1 MDPTSKALET
11 QLHSDYRYRPR
22 KDGPFRECPSE
33 ARVTVCLQAMNNPL
47 TAKAI
52 GVLLALSISTAG
64 ATPDVNSG
72 EYFNQPYL
80 AGINVVPA
88 WNAGLLG
95 AGVVVADL
103 DSGIRATHVDLA
115 GKIAPG
121 GYDFVNDDDDP
132 FDDEDSLTDGHGTAS
147 AGIIVGNWNG
157 VGVGGIAPSARVLP
171 IKITDENNETN
182 GTLISQGVN
191 YAAADPS
198 VRIILL
204 EAVGASTSQEEF
216 NSFISAVAKGKLIIA
231 PSGNAGQASPFNP
244 ASSFAALGGA
254 GLVVGSHNGAGDLS
268 NFSNGALGV
277 ETNYITAPA
286 EGAVLAGNRAD
297 DAYFR
302 VDGTSMAA
310 PQVAAAAALIW
321 GHSPGLSAA
330 QVAQILKISATDIGA
345 AGVDSRTGVGA
356 LNIEAALAP
365 IGIITAP
372 VEEEESDD
380 SDAST
385 EDSDDS
391 ASDDGESSGDSTDTD
406 SNSSS
411 GGGSGGGAGVAL
423 AALVVGGVGYALIG
437 NSSDLDETLVL
448 DEFGRTYE
456 LDLETRVSVR
466 NPGPSAKSVVQ
477 ELDTEEVG
485 ETLIERSDF
494 RVSTVY
500 WADRPQ
506 ALSSFDDPLTDEQS
520 RPARMRIQT
529 THQGHLHTAFGLNQ
543 SLALFDHGLSAQST
557 AGQLVGGFRSDA
569 FSNPFF
575 GFTSDGYHGAIA
587 YAPKHGLQS
596 GVSFASVDD
605 GNRYGLQSDTS
616 SVHVG
621 LAGKAFGVGAT
632 LGLMEEDGN
641 LLGGAS
647 GGALSASRAQT
658 FFTMLRGHL
667 DFAKHWSLIG
677 KYTHGL
683 TFADDYEKSLLSN
696 FSQIESNSWGMGI
709 AGRHVFSRG
718 DQLGFGV
725 SQPLRTIDGDVEVS
739 TPYWDPTRAKIGFNS
754 TRTSLVPNGLET
766 SLELF
771 YRKPLGKRAQFIT
784 YMVLREEPL
793 HRKESGPQASVIGV
807 MRWRFGSR

>member
-1 MDPTSKALET
+1 
-11 QLHSDYRYRPR
+11 
-22 KDGPFRECPSE
+22 
-33 ARVTVCLQAMNNPL
+33 MNNSL
-47 TAKAI
+47 TSKAI
-52 GVLLALSISTAG
+52 GVLLALSVSAAG

-80 AGINVVPA
+80 AGIKVVPA

-95 AGVVVADL
+95 ADVVVADL
-103 DSGIRATHVDLA
+103 DSGIRATHVDLV

-132 FDDEDSLTDGHGTAS
+132 FDDEDSITDGHGTAS

-171 IKITDENNETN
+171 VKITDEKNETN
-182 GTLISQGVN
+182 GTLISQGVD
-191 YAAADPS
+191 YAAANPS

-204 EAVGASTSQEEF
+204 EAVGASTSAEEF
-216 NSFISAVAKGKLIIA
+216 NSFVSAVAKGKLIIA
-231 PSGNAGQASPFNP
+231 PSGNAGQAGPFNP
-244 ASSFAALGGA
+244 ASSFEALGGA

-268 NFSNGALGV
+268 VFSNGAQGV
-277 ETNYITAPA
+277 ETNFITAPGQDVVA
-286 EGAVLAGNRAD
+286 AGNRND
-297 DAYFR
+297 KAYFR

-330 QVAQILKISATDIGA
+330 QVAQILKTTATDIGT
-345 AGVDSRTGVGA
+345 AGIDSRTGVGA

-372 VEEEESDD
+372 VEEEETDD
-380 SDAST
+380 TESST
-385 EDSDDS
+385 EDGEES
-391 ASDDGESSGDSTDTD
+391 ASDDSETSEDSTD
-406 SNSSS
+406 SENSGSS
-411 GGGSGGGAGVAL
+411 GGSSGGGAGVAL

-437 NSSDLDETLVL
+437 NSSDLEETLVL

-477 ELDTEEVG
+477 ELDTEEVS

-500 WADRPQ
+500 WADRPN
-506 ALSSFDDPLTDEQS
+506 ALSPLDDPLADEQS
-520 RPARMRIQT
+520 SPARMRIQT
-529 THQGHLHTAFGLNQ
+529 THQGNLHTAFGLNQ
-543 SLALFDHGLSAQST
+543 SLTLFDQSLDTHST
-557 AGQLVGGFRSDA
+557 AGQLAGGFRSDA

-575 GFTSDGYHGAIA
+575 GFTAEGYHGAIA

-596 GVSFASVDD
+596 GLSFASVDD
-605 GNRYGLQSDTS
+605 GDRYGLQSDTS
-616 SVHVG
+616 SVHLG
-621 LAGKAFGVGAT
+621 IAGNAFGVGAT
-632 LGLMEEDGN
+632 LGLMEEEGN

-658 FFTMLRGHL
+658 VFTVLRGHL

-683 TFADDYEKSLLSN
+683 TFADDYEKSLLSD
-696 FSQIESNSWGMGI
+696 FSQIESNSWGMGL

-718 DQLGFGV
+718 DQLGIGL

-739 TPYWDPTRAKIGFNS
+739 TPYWDPLRARVGFNS

-766 SLELF
+766 SLEFF

-784 YMVLREEPL
+784 YMVVREEPL

-807 MRWRFGSR
+807 VRWRFGSR

>member
-1 MDPTSKALET
+1 
-11 QLHSDYRYRPR
+11 
-22 KDGPFRECPSE
+22 
-33 ARVTVCLQAMNNPL
+33 MNNSL
-47 TAKAI
+47 TSKAI
-52 GVLLALSISTAG
+52 GVLLALSVSAAG

-80 AGINVVPA
+80 AGIKVVPA
-88 WNAGLLG
+88 WNADLLG
-95 AGVVVADL
+95 AGVVIADL
-103 DSGIRATHVDLA
+103 DSGIRATHVDLV

-132 FDDEDSLTDGHGTAS
+132 DDDEKSLTYGHGTAS

-171 IKITDENNETN
+171 IKITDEKNETN
-182 GTLISQGVN
+182 GTLISQGVD

-204 EAVGASTSQEEF
+204 EAVGASTSAEEF
-216 NSFISAVAKGKLIIA
+216 NSFVSAVAKGKLIIA
-231 PSGNAGQASPFNP
+231 PSGNAGQAGPFNP
-244 ASSFAALGGA
+244 ASSFEALGGA

-268 NFSNGALGV
+268 VFSNGAQGV
-277 ETNYITAPA
+277 ETNFITAPGQDVVA
-286 EGAVLAGNRAD
+286 AGNRND
-297 DAYFR
+297 NAYFR

-330 QVAQILKISATDIGA
+330 QVAQILKTTATDIGA

-372 VEEEESDD
+372 VEEEETDD
-380 SDAST
+380 TESST
-385 EDSDDS
+385 EDGEES
-391 ASDDGESSGDSTDTD
+391 ASDDSETSEDSTD
-406 SNSSS
+406 SENSGSS
-411 GGGSGGGAGVAL
+411 GGSSGGGAGVAL

-437 NSSDLDETLVL
+437 NSSDLEETLVL

-477 ELDTEEVG
+477 ELDTEEVS

-500 WADRPQ
+500 WADRPN
-506 ALSSFDDPLTDEQS
+506 ALSPLDDPLADEQS
-520 RPARMRIQT
+520 SPARMRIQT
-529 THQGHLHTAFGLNQ
+529 THQGNLHTAFGLNQ
-543 SLALFDHGLSAQST
+543 SLTLFDQSLDTHST
-557 AGQLVGGFRSDA
+557 AGQLAGGFRSDA

-575 GFTSDGYHGAIA
+575 GFTAEGYHGAIA

-596 GVSFASVDD
+596 GLSFASVDD
-605 GNRYGLQSDTS
+605 GDRYGLQSDTS
-616 SVHVG
+616 SVHLG
-621 LAGKAFGVGAT
+621 IAGNAFGVGAT
-632 LGLMEEDGN
+632 LGLMEEEGN

-658 FFTMLRGHL
+658 VFTVLRGHL

-683 TFADDYEKSLLSN
+683 TFADDYEKSLLSD
-696 FSQIESNSWGMGI
+696 FSQIESNSWGMGL

-718 DQLGFGV
+718 DQLGIGL

-739 TPYWDPTRAKIGFNS
+739 TPYWDPLRARVGFNS

-766 SLELF
+766 SLEFF

-784 YMVLREEPL
+784 YMVVREEPL

-807 MRWRFGSR
+807 VRWRFGSR

>member
-1 MDPTSKALET
+1 M
-11 QLHSDYRYRPR
+11 
-22 KDGPFRECPSE
+22 E
-33 ARVTVCLQAMNNPL
+33 ARATVCLQAMNKSL

-52 GVLLALSISTAG
+52 GTLLALSVSTAG

-80 AGINVVPA
+80 AGIKVVPA
-88 WNAGLLG
+88 WDAGLLG
-95 AGVVVADL
+95 SGVVVADL
-103 DSGIRATHVDLA
+103 DSGIRATHVDLV

-132 FDDEDSLTDGHGTAS
+132 DDDEKSLTYGHGTAS

-171 IKITDENNETN
+171 VKITDENNETN
-182 GTLISQGVN
+182 GTLISQGVD
-191 YAAADPS
+191 YAAADPN

-204 EAVGASTSQEEF
+204 EAVGASTSAEEF
-216 NSFISAVAKGKLIIA
+216 NSFVSAVAKGKLIIA

-244 ASSFAALGGA
+244 ASSFEALGGA

-268 NFSNGALGV
+268 AFSNGAEGV
-277 ETNYITAPA
+277 ETNYITAPGQGVVA
-286 EGAVLAGNRAD
+286 AGNRSD
-297 DAYFR
+297 NAYFR

-330 QVAQILKISATDIGA
+330 QVAQILKTTATDIGA

-372 VEEEESDD
+372 VEEEETDD
-380 SDAST
+380 SDSST
-385 EDSDDS
+385 EDGDDSTSDD
-391 ASDDGESSGDSTDTD
+391 DESSGDSTDTD
-406 SNSSS
+406 SD
-411 GGGSGGGAGVAL
+411 GGSGGGAGVAL
-423 AALVVGGVGYALIG
+423 GALVVGGVGYALLG

-477 ELDTEEVG
+477 ELDTEEVS

-506 ALSSFDDPLTDEQS
+506 ALSSFDDLLTDEQS

-575 GFTSDGYHGAIA
+575 GFTAEGYHGAIA
-587 YAPKHGLQS
+587 YAPKRGLQS

-658 FFTMLRGHL
+658 FFTVLRGHL

-696 FSQIESNSWGMGI
+696 FSQIESNSWGMGL

-766 SLELF
+766 SLEFF

-793 HRKESGPQASVIGV
+793 HRKERGPQASVIGV
-807 MRWRFGSR
+807 VRWRFGSR

>member
-1 MDPTSKALET
+1 MKHLFIS
-11 QLHSDYRYRPR
+11 RI
-22 KDGPFRECPSE
+22 
-33 ARVTVCLQAMNNPL
+33 
-47 TAKAI
+47 I
-52 GVLLALSISTAG
+52 GVLLALGVTAAG
-64 ATPDVNSG
+64 ASPDVESG
-72 EYFNQPYL
+72 EYLNQPYL
-80 AGINVVPA
+80 AGIKVVPA

-103 DSGIRATHVDLA
+103 DSGVRSTHIDLV

-121 GYDFVNDDDDP
+121 GYDFVNDDNDP
-132 FDDEDSLTDGHGTAS
+132 FDDEASTTQGHGTAS

-171 IKITDENNETN
+171 VKITDDKNETT
-182 GTLISQGVN
+182 GTLISQGVDH
-191 YAAADPS
+191 AAANPS

-204 EAVGASTSQEEF
+204 ETVGTSTSTEEF
-216 NSFISAVAKGKLIIA
+216 DSFQSAVAKGKLIIA
-231 PSGNAGQASPFNP
+231 PAGNRGEASPFSP
-244 ASSFAALGGA
+244 ASSFDALGGA
-254 GLVVGSHNGAGDLS
+254 GLIVGSHDGAGNRS
-268 NFSNGALGV
+268 FFSNGAQGH
-277 ETNYITAPA
+277 ETNFITAPGEKILA
-286 EGAVLAGNRAD
+286 AGNLSD

-302 VDGTSMAA
+302 VTGTSMAA

-321 GHSPGLSAA
+321 SHSPGLTAT
-330 QVAQILKISATDIGA
+330 QVAQILKTTATDIGP
-345 AGVDSRTGVGA
+345 AGIDSQTGVGA

-385 EDSDDS
+385 EDGDEST
-391 ASDDGESSGDSTDTD
+391 SDDGESSGDSTDTD
-406 SNSSS
+406 SS
-411 GGGSGGGAGVAL
+411 GSGSGGSGGGAGVAL

-520 RPARMRIQT
+520 RPVRMRIQT
-529 THQGHLHTAFGLNQ
+529 THESNLYTAFGLNQ

-575 GFTSDGYHGAIA
+575 GFTAEGYHGAIA
-587 YAPKHGLQS
+587 YAPKRGLQS

-616 SVHVG
+616 SVHLGV
-621 LAGKAFGVGAT
+621 AGKAFGVGAT
-632 LGLMEEDGN
+632 LGLMEEEGN

-647 GGALSASRAQT
+647 GGALSASHAQT
-658 FFTMLRGHL
+658 FFTVLRGHL

-696 FSQIESNSWGMGI
+696 FSQIESNSWGMGL

-739 TPYWDPTRAKIGFNS
+739 TPYWDPMRARVGFNS

-766 SLELF
+766 SLEFF
-771 YRKPLGKRAQFIT
+771 YRKPIGKRAQFIT
-784 YMVLREEPL
+784 YMVLRDEPL
-793 HRKESGPQASVIGV
+793 HRAERGAQASVIGV
-807 MRWRFGSR
+807 VRWRFGSR

>member
-1 MDPTSKALET
+1 
-11 QLHSDYRYRPR
+11 
-22 KDGPFRECPSE
+22 
-33 ARVTVCLQAMNNPL
+33 MNNSL
-47 TAKAI
+47 TSKAI
-52 GVLLALSISTAG
+52 GVLLALSVSAAG

-80 AGINVVPA
+80 AGIKVVPA

-95 AGVVVADL
+95 ADVVVADL
-103 DSGIRATHVDLA
+103 DSGIRATHVDLV

-132 FDDEDSLTDGHGTAS
+132 DDDEDSITDGHGTAS

-171 IKITDENNETN
+171 VKITDEKNETN
-182 GTLISQGVN
+182 GTLISQGVD

-204 EAVGASTSQEEF
+204 EAVGASTSAEEF
-216 NSFISAVAKGKLIIA
+216 NSFVSAVAKGKLIIA
-231 PSGNAGQASPFNP
+231 PSGNAGQAGPFNP
-244 ASSFAALGGA
+244 ASSFEALGGA

-268 NFSNGALGV
+268 VFSNGAQGV
-277 ETNYITAPA
+277 ETNFITAPGQDVVA
-286 EGAVLAGNRAD
+286 AGNRND
-297 DAYFR
+297 KAYFR

-330 QVAQILKISATDIGA
+330 QVAQILKTTATDIGA

-372 VEEEESDD
+372 VEEEETDD
-380 SDAST
+380 TESST
-385 EDSDDS
+385 EDGEES
-391 ASDDGESSGDSTDTD
+391 ASDDSETSEDSTD
-406 SNSSS
+406 SENSGSS
-411 GGGSGGGAGVAL
+411 GGSSGGGAGVAL

-437 NSSDLDETLVL
+437 NSSDLEETLVL

-477 ELDTEEVG
+477 ELDTEEVS

-500 WADRPQ
+500 WADRPN
-506 ALSSFDDPLTDEQS
+506 ALSPLDDPLADEQS
-520 RPARMRIQT
+520 SPARMRIQT
-529 THQGHLHTAFGLNQ
+529 THQGNLHTAFGLNQ
-543 SLALFDHGLSAQST
+543 SLTLFDQSLDTHST
-557 AGQLVGGFRSDA
+557 AGQLAGGFRSDA

-575 GFTSDGYHGAIA
+575 GFTAEGYHGAIA

-596 GVSFASVDD
+596 GLSFASVDD
-605 GNRYGLQSDTS
+605 GDRYGLQSDTS
-616 SVHVG
+616 SVHLG
-621 LAGKAFGVGAT
+621 IAGNAFGVGAT
-632 LGLMEEDGN
+632 LGLMEEEGN

-658 FFTMLRGHL
+658 VFTVLRGHL

-683 TFADDYEKSLLSN
+683 TFADDYEKSLLSD
-696 FSQIESNSWGMGI
+696 FSQIESNSWGMGL

-718 DQLGFGV
+718 DQLGIGL

-739 TPYWDPTRAKIGFNS
+739 TPYWDPLRARVGFNS

-766 SLELF
+766 SLEFF

-784 YMVLREEPL
+784 YLVVREEPL

-807 MRWRFGSR
+807 VRWRFGSR

>member
-1 MDPTSKALET
+1 
-11 QLHSDYRYRPR
+11 
-22 KDGPFRECPSE
+22 
-33 ARVTVCLQAMNNPL
+33 MNNSL
-47 TAKAI
+47 TSKAI
-52 GVLLALSISTAG
+52 GVLLALSVSAAG

-80 AGINVVPA
+80 AGIKVVPA

-95 AGVVVADL
+95 ADVVVADL
-103 DSGIRATHVDLA
+103 DSGIRATHVDLV

-132 FDDEDSLTDGHGTAS
+132 DDDEDSITDGHGTAS

-171 IKITDENNETN
+171 VKITDEKNETN
-182 GTLISQGVN
+182 GTLISQGVD
-191 YAAADPS
+191 YAAADPG

-204 EAVGASTSQEEF
+204 EAVGASTSAEEF
-216 NSFISAVAKGKLIIA
+216 NSFVSAVAKGKLIIA
-231 PSGNAGQASPFNP
+231 PSGNAGQAGPFNP
-244 ASSFAALGGA
+244 ASSFEALGGA

-268 NFSNGALGV
+268 VFSNGAQGV
-277 ETNYITAPA
+277 ETNFITAPGQDVVA
-286 EGAVLAGNRAD
+286 AGNRND
-297 DAYFR
+297 KAYFR

-330 QVAQILKISATDIGA
+330 QVAQILKTTATDIGT
-345 AGVDSRTGVGA
+345 AGIDSRTGVGA

-372 VEEEESDD
+372 VEEEETDD
-380 SDAST
+380 TESST
-385 EDSDDS
+385 EDGEES
-391 ASDDGESSGDSTDTD
+391 ASDDSETSEDSTD
-406 SNSSS
+406 SENSGSS
-411 GGGSGGGAGVAL
+411 GGSSGGGAGVAL

-437 NSSDLDETLVL
+437 NSSDLEETLVL

-477 ELDTEEVG
+477 ELDTEEVS

-500 WADRPQ
+500 WADRPN
-506 ALSSFDDPLTDEQS
+506 ALSPLDDPLADEQS
-520 RPARMRIQT
+520 SPARMRIQT
-529 THQGHLHTAFGLNQ
+529 THQGNLHTAFGLNQ
-543 SLALFDHGLSAQST
+543 SLTLFDQSLDTHST
-557 AGQLVGGFRSDA
+557 AGQLAGGFRSDA

-575 GFTSDGYHGAIA
+575 GFTAEGYHGAIA

-596 GVSFASVDD
+596 GLSFASVDD
-605 GNRYGLQSDTS
+605 GDRYGLQSDTS
-616 SVHVG
+616 SVHLG
-621 LAGKAFGVGAT
+621 IAGNAFGVGAT
-632 LGLMEEDGN
+632 LGLMEEEGN

-658 FFTMLRGHL
+658 VFTVLRGHL

-683 TFADDYEKSLLSN
+683 TFADDYEKSLLSD
-696 FSQIESNSWGMGI
+696 FSQIESNSWGMGL

-718 DQLGFGV
+718 DQLGIGL

-739 TPYWDPTRAKIGFNS
+739 TPYWDPLRARVGFNS

-766 SLELF
+766 SLEFF

-784 YMVLREEPL
+784 YMVVREEPL

-807 MRWRFGSR
+807 VRWRFGSR

>member
-1 MDPTSKALET
+1 MKRSHILTIVTGPEKTGPSGNP
-11 QLHSDYRYRPR
+11 YRNRAAAY
-22 KDGPFRECPSE
+22 
-33 ARVTVCLQAMNNPL
+33 LQAMNNSL
-47 TAKAI
+47 TSKAI
-52 GVLLALSISTAG
+52 GVLLALSVSAAG

-80 AGINVVPA
+80 AGIKVVPA
-88 WNAGLLG
+88 WDAGLLG

-103 DSGIRATHVDLA
+103 DSGVRATHVDLV

-132 FDDEDSLTDGHGTAS
+132 DDDEDSITDGHGTAS

-171 IKITDENNETN
+171 VKITDEKNETN
-182 GTLISQGVN
+182 GTLISQGVD
-191 YAAADPS
+191 YAAANPS

-204 EAVGASTSQEEF
+204 EAVGASTSAEEF
-216 NSFISAVAKGKLIIA
+216 NSFVSAVAKGKLIIA
-231 PSGNAGQASPFNP
+231 PSGNAALAGPFSP

-254 GLVVGSHNGAGDLS
+254 GLIVGSHNGAGALS
-268 NFSNGALGV
+268 PFSNGAQGV
-277 ETNYITAPA
+277 ETNFITAPGQGVVA
-286 EGAVLAGNRAD
+286 AGNRAD

-302 VDGTSMAA
+302 VNGTSMAA

-321 GHSPGLSAA
+321 GHSPGLTAA
-330 QVAQILKISATDIGA
+330 QVAQILKTTATDIGA

-372 VEEEESDD
+372 VEEEDTDD
-380 SDAST
+380 SESST
-385 EDSDDS
+385 EDGEES
-391 ASDDGESSGDSTDTD
+391 ASDDSEASEDSTD
-406 SNSSS
+406 SENSGSS
-411 GGGSGGGAGVAL
+411 GGSSGGGAGVAL

-437 NSSDLDETLVL
+437 NSSDLEETLVL
-448 DEFGRTYE
+448 DDFGRTYE

-500 WADRPQ
+500 WADRPK
-506 ALSSFDDPLTDEQS
+506 ALSPLDDPLADEQS
-520 RPARMRIQT
+520 SPARMRIQT
-529 THQGHLHTAFGLNQ
+529 THEGNLHTAFGLNQ
-543 SLALFDHGLSAQST
+543 PLTLFDQSLDTHST
-557 AGQLVGGFRSDA
+557 AGQLAGGFRSDA

-575 GFTSDGYHGAIA
+575 GFTAEGYHGAIA

-596 GVSFASVDD
+596 GLSFASVDD
-605 GNRYGLQSDTS
+605 GDRYGLQSDTS
-616 SVHVG
+616 SVHLG
-621 LAGKAFGVGAT
+621 IAGNAFGVGAT
-632 LGLMEEDGN
+632 LGLMEEEGN

-658 FFTMLRGHL
+658 FFTVLRGHL

-683 TFADDYEKSLLSN
+683 TFADDYEKSLLSD
-696 FSQIESNSWGMGI
+696 FSQIESNSWGMGL

-739 TPYWDPTRAKIGFNS
+739 TPYWDPGRARVGFNS

-766 SLELF
+766 SLEFF

-784 YMVLREEPL
+784 YMVVREEPL

-807 MRWRFGSR
+807 VRWRFGSR

>member
-1 MDPTSKALET
+1 
-11 QLHSDYRYRPR
+11 
-22 KDGPFRECPSE
+22 
-33 ARVTVCLQAMNNPL
+33 MNNSL
-47 TAKAI
+47 TSKAI
-52 GVLLALSISTAG
+52 GVLLALSVSAAG

-80 AGINVVPA
+80 AGIKVVPA

-95 AGVVVADL
+95 ADVVVADL
-103 DSGIRATHVDLA
+103 DSGIRATHVDLV

-132 FDDEDSLTDGHGTAS
+132 DDDEKSLTYGHGTAS

-171 IKITDENNETN
+171 IKITDEKNETN
-182 GTLISQGVN
+182 GTLISQGVD

-204 EAVGASTSQEEF
+204 EAVGASTSAEEF
-216 NSFISAVAKGKLIIA
+216 NSFVSAVAKGKLIIA
-231 PSGNAGQASPFNP
+231 PSGNAGQAGPFNP
-244 ASSFAALGGA
+244 ASSFEALGGA

-268 NFSNGALGV
+268 VFSNGAQGV
-277 ETNYITAPA
+277 ETNFITAPGQDVVA
-286 EGAVLAGNRAD
+286 AGNRND
-297 DAYFR
+297 KAYFR

-330 QVAQILKISATDIGA
+330 QVAQILKTTATDIGA

-372 VEEEESDD
+372 VEEEETDD
-380 SDAST
+380 TESST
-385 EDSDDS
+385 EDGEES
-391 ASDDGESSGDSTDTD
+391 ASDDSETSEDSTD
-406 SNSSS
+406 SENSGSS
-411 GGGSGGGAGVAL
+411 GGSSGGGAGVAL

-437 NSSDLDETLVL
+437 NSSDLEETLVL

-477 ELDTEEVG
+477 ELDTEEVS

-500 WADRPQ
+500 WADRPN
-506 ALSSFDDPLTDEQS
+506 ALSPLDDPLADEQS
-520 RPARMRIQT
+520 SPARMRIQT
-529 THQGHLHTAFGLNQ
+529 THQGNLHTAFGLNQ
-543 SLALFDHGLSAQST
+543 SLTLFDQSLDTHST
-557 AGQLVGGFRSDA
+557 AGQLAGGFRSDA
-569 FSNPFF
+569 FSNPFS
-575 GFTSDGYHGAIA
+575 GFTAEGYHGAIA

-596 GVSFASVDD
+596 GLSFASVDD
-605 GNRYGLQSDTS
+605 GDRYGLQSDTS
-616 SVHVG
+616 SVHLG
-621 LAGKAFGVGAT
+621 IAGNAFGVGAT
-632 LGLMEEDGN
+632 LGLMEEEGN

-658 FFTMLRGHL
+658 VFTVLRGHL

-683 TFADDYEKSLLSN
+683 TFADDYEKSLLSD
-696 FSQIESNSWGMGI
+696 FSQIESNSWGMGL

-718 DQLGFGV
+718 DQLGIGL

-739 TPYWDPTRAKIGFNS
+739 TPYWDPLRARVGFNS

-766 SLELF
+766 SLEFF

-784 YMVLREEPL
+784 YLVVREEPL

-807 MRWRFGSR
+807 VRWRFGSR

>member
-1 MDPTSKALET
+1 
-11 QLHSDYRYRPR
+11 
-22 KDGPFRECPSE
+22 
-33 ARVTVCLQAMNNPL
+33 MNNSL
-47 TAKAI
+47 TSKAI
-52 GVLLALSISTAG
+52 GVLLALSVSAAG

-80 AGINVVPA
+80 AGIKVVPA

-95 AGVVVADL
+95 ADVVVADL
-103 DSGIRATHVDLA
+103 DSGIRATHVDLV

-132 FDDEDSLTDGHGTAS
+132 DDDEDSITDGHGTAS

-171 IKITDENNETN
+171 VKITDEKNETN
-182 GTLISQGVN
+182 GTLISQGVD

-204 EAVGASTSQEEF
+204 EAVGASTSAEEF
-216 NSFISAVAKGKLIIA
+216 NSFVSAVAKGKLIIA
-231 PSGNAGQASPFNP
+231 PSGNAGQAGPFNP
-244 ASSFAALGGA
+244 ASSFEALGGA

-268 NFSNGALGV
+268 VFSNGAQGV
-277 ETNYITAPA
+277 ETNFITAPGQDVVA
-286 EGAVLAGNRAD
+286 AGNRND
-297 DAYFR
+297 KAYFR

-330 QVAQILKISATDIGA
+330 QVAQILKTTATDIGT
-345 AGVDSRTGVGA
+345 AGIDSRTGVGA

-372 VEEEESDD
+372 VEEEETDD
-380 SDAST
+380 TESST
-385 EDSDDS
+385 EDGEES
-391 ASDDGESSGDSTDTD
+391 ASDDSETSEDSTD
-406 SNSSS
+406 SENSGSS
-411 GGGSGGGAGVAL
+411 GGSSGGGAGVAL

-437 NSSDLDETLVL
+437 NSSDLEETLVL

-477 ELDTEEVG
+477 ELDTEEVS

-500 WADRPQ
+500 WADRPN
-506 ALSSFDDPLTDEQS
+506 ALSPLDDPLADEQS
-520 RPARMRIQT
+520 SPARMRIQT
-529 THQGHLHTAFGLNQ
+529 THQGNLHTAFGLNQ
-543 SLALFDHGLSAQST
+543 SLTLFDQSLDTHST
-557 AGQLVGGFRSDA
+557 AGQLAGGFRSDA

-575 GFTSDGYHGAIA
+575 GFTAEGYHGAIA

-596 GVSFASVDD
+596 GLSFASVDD
-605 GNRYGLQSDTS
+605 GDRYGLQSDTS
-616 SVHVG
+616 SVHLG
-621 LAGKAFGVGAT
+621 IAGNAFGVGAT
-632 LGLMEEDGN
+632 LGLMEEEGN

-658 FFTMLRGHL
+658 VFTVLRGHL

-683 TFADDYEKSLLSN
+683 TFADDYEKSLLSD
-696 FSQIESNSWGMGI
+696 FSQIESNSWGMGL

-718 DQLGFGV
+718 DQLGIGL

-739 TPYWDPTRAKIGFNS
+739 TPYWDPLRARVGFNS

-766 SLELF
+766 SLEFF

-784 YMVLREEPL
+784 YMVVREEPL

-807 MRWRFGSR
+807 VRWRFGSR